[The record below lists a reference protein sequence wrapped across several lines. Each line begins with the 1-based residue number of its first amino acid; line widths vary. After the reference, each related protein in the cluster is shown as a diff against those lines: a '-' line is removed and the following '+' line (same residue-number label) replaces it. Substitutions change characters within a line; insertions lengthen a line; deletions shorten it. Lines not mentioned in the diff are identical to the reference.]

1 MIIALA
7 GTSGLTG
14 SHTLKQLLE
23 NPGVTKVISIGRKR
37 IEIKHPK
44 LEEVLLG
51 SPISFHADA
60 FLCCLGT
67 TIKKAGSQEAFEK
80 IDVHLPLELGRAL
93 KANGCETAAAISA
106 IGADS
111 NSSVFY
117 NRAKGKME
125 EGMRQIGFKSLSLL
139 RPSIIAGNRKESRL
153 AEKISLKMMSAAAP
167 LMAGPIRKYRPI
179 EAETIAKALVKLAL
193 ERKPGAIVYDSDAV
207 QEIGGKIL
215 S

>member
-14 SHTLKQLLE
+14 SHTLKLLLE
-23 NPGVTKVISIGRKR
+23 TPEVTKVISIGRKK

-51 SPISFHADA
+51 SPISFRADA

-67 TIKKAGSQEAFEK
+67 TIKKAGSREAFEK
-80 IDVHLPLELGRAL
+80 VDVHLPLDLARAL
-93 KANGCETAAAISA
+93 KAQGCDTAAVISS

-111 NSSVFY
+111 HSSVFY

-125 EGMRQIGFKSLSLL
+125 DGMREIGLKSLSIL
-139 RPSIIAGNRKESRL
+139 RPSIIAGERKESRL
-153 AEKISLKMMSAAAP
+153 AEKISLKVMNAAAP
-167 LMAGPIRKYRPI
+167 LMTGSIRKYRPI
-179 EAETIAKALVKLAL
+179 EAETIARALVKLAL
-193 ERKPGAIVYDSDAV
+193 ARKPGAIVYESDAI
-207 QEIGGKIL
+207 QEIGV
-215 S
+215 

>member
-14 SHTLKQLLE
+14 SHTLKLLLE
-23 NPGVTKVISIGRKR
+23 NHQVSKVISIGRKK

-51 SPISFHADA
+51 SPISFRADA

-80 IDVHLPLELGRAL
+80 IDVQLPLELGRAL
-93 KANGCETAAAISA
+93 KASGCGTAAVISA
-106 IGADS
+106 IGANS
-111 NSSVFY
+111 HSSVFY

-125 EGMRQIGFKSLSLL
+125 EGMRRIGFKSLSIL
-139 RPSIIAGNRKESRL
+139 RPSIIAGDRKESRI
-153 AEKISLKMMSAAAP
+153 AEKISLKMMKAAAP
-167 LMAGPIRKYRPI
+167 LMTGSIRKFRPI

-193 ERKPGAIVYDSDAV
+193 QQKSGAIVYESDAI
-207 QEIGGKIL
+207 QEIG